1 MNKFAAML
9 FFVFSTQVSA
19 DTHCDSQ
26 CQLTLIKDYYQKIN
40 LSVVQQSTTEN
51 VDVFLGSLHEDV
63 VYLHE
68 EYEAKFDK
76 TIWRKAFLR
85 QMERGGY
92 ANTVEANTVL
102 KSVIH
107 GYQTAAVEFVS
118 QYRNQE
124 DTEVTSSPSRL
135 AIFKFKDSKIVF
147 IQDHWYHL
155 AEETLNK

>member
-1 MNKFAAML
+1 MSINPNQRL
-9 FFVFSTQVSA
+9 LS
-19 DTHCDSQ
+19 
-26 CQLTLIKDYYQKIN
+26 KIN
-40 LSVVQQSTTEN
+40 LSVVQHSTTEN

-76 TIWRKAFLR
+76 NIWRKAFLR

-118 QYRNQE
+118 RYRNQE
-124 DTEVTSSPSRL
+124 DTEITSSPSRL
-135 AIFKFKDSKIVF
+135 AILSSKTVKSFLYKITG
-147 IQDHWYHL
+147 ITWQKKRL
-155 AEETLNK
+155 ISN

>member
-9 FFVFSTQVSA
+9 FFVFATQVSA
-19 DTHCDSQ
+19 DTHCDNQ
-26 CQLTLIKDYYQKIN
+26 CQLILIKDYYQKIN
-40 LSVVQQSTTEN
+40 LSVLQHSTTEN
-51 VDVFLGSLHEDV
+51 VDEFLDSLHEDV
-63 VYLHE
+63 VYLHK
-68 EYEAKFDK
+68 EYEAMFDK
-76 TIWRKAFLR
+76 KIWRKAFLR

-147 IQDHWYHL
+147 VQDHWYHL